1 MTTASTTPCR
11 PKETVWLSLLLLCH
25 IVLGV
30 YYSVTIPIWEA
41 HDEVGH
47 YAKLRYIAMEGRLP
61 PPGTTTAP
69 SQDETHQPPL
79 YYVLG
84 ALPVS
89 LVDLDGPLEY
99 QVNRYARYPDAQGG
113 HNVAMHD
120 PAAEAWPYRGD
131 TLGVHLA
138 RWVSVLL
145 GGLVILLV
153 YLCGQTVWPDRPAIR
168 WATAL
173 MVTLW
178 PQFRFTSAV
187 VNNDIA
193 VTLAAAVALYGS
205 LLVLQGKHHR
215 QALLTLGLGM
225 AMLAL
230 TKTNGLPLLLIPALA
245 LMPTFRT
252 GTRRAI
258 TIGLAALVVVA
269 LGAGWWYLR
278 NLATTGGLLTGPW
291 SVLRKLLAEKG
302 TLTTALSGLT
312 RWGSWWHALR
322 TFWAGFGHNNVA
334 YERWVYLAALG
345 IVLPPL
351 AGLAIWLQR
360 QPTGRQ
366 RAAAG
371 LAALTVMVALMA
383 PQALWA
389 LQDWSHVQGRYLL
402 PGLPAL
408 GLLLGLGW
416 VALGDALRARWLA
429 WVPLGG
435 MAGLVALTPLLVIMP
450 AYGYPKTL
458 TREDLTA
465 YHQSPYRF
473 GASVEMPAWRIL
485 TPAVDPGGTFEAEL
499 VWQAD
504 EPIWTMLVLSAK
516 LYDDDGTLLAEI
528 TRYPGNGSLATDSWN
543 PGLYLE
549 QLVMRLPND
558 LVPRTHRAL
567 WLDVSLFP
575 RRTPERPLAVFQAG
589 GQRIGRTLRLGPAK
603 LRGVNEGHELE
614 PVAFAFGQALLLSGL
629 EARLDGNQLEIA
641 TAWQALHAPEVD
653 LQVSVQLRDPAN
665 RVIAQADGPLAN
677 GRLATSLWEAGDEF
691 VDHRVAALPEKRQD
705 EMLVYLC
712 LYELH
717 SLQRWPVTTASDPA
731 ATELLLGRIAPGQT
745 EFEPLW

>member
-1 MTTASTTPCR
+1 MPSTTSRR
-11 PKETVWLSLLLLCH
+11 PQETVWLGLLLLCH
-25 IVLGV
+25 MVLGV

-79 YYVLG
+79 YYVVS

-89 LVDLDGPLEY
+89 LIDLDGPLEY
-99 QVNRYARYPDAQGG
+99 QVNRYARFPDAQGG

-120 PAAEAWPYRGD
+120 PVAEAWPYRGD

-153 YLCGQTVWPDRPAIR
+153 YLCGQTVWPDQPAIR
-168 WATAL
+168 WAAAL
-173 MVTLW
+173 MVTFW

-205 LLVLQGKHHR
+205 LLVLQGVHYLR
-215 QALLTLGLGM
+215 ALLILGLGM

-245 LMPTFRT
+245 VMATFRT

-258 TIGLAALVVVA
+258 TIGLAGLVVVA

-278 NLATTGGLLTGPW
+278 NLATTGGLLAGPW
-291 SVLRKLLAEKG
+291 SILRELLTEKG

-322 TFWAGFGHNNVA
+322 TFWAGFGYNNVA

-351 AGLAIWLQR
+351 LGLAIWLRR
-360 QPTGRQ
+360 QPTRRQ
-366 RAAAG
+366 RAATG
-371 LAALTVMVALMA
+371 LAAVMVMVALA
-383 PQALWA
+383 VPQALWA
-389 LQDWSHVQGRYLL
+389 LQGWSHVQGRYLL

-416 VALGDALRARWLA
+416 VTLGDALRARWIPWL
-429 WVPLGG
+429 PLGG

-450 AYGYPKTL
+450 AYAYPKTL
-458 TREDLTA
+458 TREDLAA
-465 YHQSPYRF
+465 YHQSSYRF
-473 GASVEMPAWRIL
+473 GGSIEMPAWRIL

-499 VWQAD
+499 VWQAN
-504 EPIWTMLVLSAK
+504 EPVWTMLVLSAK

-528 TRYPGNGSLATDSWN
+528 ARYPGNGSLATDSWD

-549 QLVMRLPND
+549 QLVMRLPDD
-558 LVPRTHRAL
+558 LAPRPHRTI

-575 RRTPERPLAVFQAG
+575 RWTPERPLAIFGAG
-589 GQRIGRTLRLGPAK
+589 GQRIGRTLRLGPIK
-603 LRGVNEGHELE
+603 LRGLNDSHELE
-614 PVAFAFGQALLLSGL
+614 PVAYTFGQALFMSGL
-629 EARLDGNQLEIA
+629 DAHLHGNQLEIA
-641 TAWQALHAPEVD
+641 TAWQAHAAPKVD
-653 LQVSVQLRDPAN
+653 LQVSVQLRDSAN

-691 VDHRVAALPEKRQD
+691 VDRRVIALADDWQD
-705 EMLVYLC
+705 EMLIYLC

-717 SLQRWPVTTASDPA
+717 SLQRWPVMTASDPA
-731 ATELLLGRIAPGQT
+731 ASELLLGRVAAGQA
-745 EFEPLW
+745 ELEPLW